1 MKMDVSIK
9 VTLRTKEVTQAVKDA
24 SRIGLRDGIVLMAA
38 DSVKP
43 PSPIRTGNN
52 RRSMT
57 YEVSGFG
64 AVKPMGGT
72 AQPEIVD
79 PTKIQAALYS
89 TSGYG
94 GFLETGTDKMRAQP
108 YIRPAFDRHK
118 DKIPTLIKE
127 ALEKNER

>member
-1 MKMDVSIK
+1 MKIDASIK
-9 VTLRTKEVTQAVKDA
+9 VNLRTKEVTESVKNA

-43 PSPIRTGNN
+43 PSPVRTGNN

-64 AVKPMGGT
+64 AAKPLGGI

-79 PTKIQAALYS
+79 QTKLQAALYS

-94 GFLETGTDKMRAQP
+94 GFLETGTNKMNAQP

-118 DKIPTLIKE
+118 DKIPILIKE